1 MSKIFSKKSL
11 FSVLILLVV
20 ILPGCTSTRSVFV
33 NVISV
38 IDGDTIRVMYD
49 ADDDGLLD
57 KVSVRYI
64 GIDTPEIHP
73 GSKPVGEYGEEA
85 YEFNRTL
92 IETSDYEVRLEVYGT
107 DYYDRILAYVY
118 TRNGLFINE
127 EIIENGLAR
136 PLTYKDTAH
145 HSEDFKKAYY
155 KAYEDRKGFFEK
167 YDTTSVEA
175 VDVKSNLTSFLG
187 KVIWIEFEVDQSNK
201 NSFQSNDALVE
212 IREEEK
218 DLFFTDNA
226 NFENYDGKK
235 IRVFG
240 EIWEENDK
248 PKILLRAPFELKI
261 IN

>member
-11 FSVLILLVV
+11 FSALILLVV
-20 ILPGCTSTRSVFV
+20 ILSGCTSTRSVFV

-49 ADDDGLLD
+49 TDDDGLLD

-64 GIDTPEIHP
+64 GIDTPEINP
-73 GSKPVGEYGEEA
+73 GSKPFGEYGEEA
-85 YEFNRTL
+85 YELNRTL

-107 DYYDRILAYVY
+107 DYYDRVLAYVY
-118 TRNGLFINE
+118 TRNGVFINE

-136 PLTYKDTAH
+136 PLTYNDTAH
-145 HSEDFKKAYY
+145 HSEDFKEAYY
-155 KAYEDRKGFFEK
+155 NAYEKRKGLFAK
-167 YDTTSVEA
+167 YNTESFDASV
-175 VDVKSNLTSFLG
+175 VNSKLTDYLG
-187 KVIWIEFEVDQSNK
+187 KVIWIEFKVDYGNE
-201 NSFQSNDALVE
+201 NSLHSTYAVVE

-218 DLFFTDNA
+218 SLFFSDDA
-226 NFENYDGKK
+226 DFANYDGKIIK
-235 IRVFG
+235 VFG

-261 IN
+261 KN

>member
-11 FSVLILLVV
+11 FSVLILLIV
-20 ILPGCTSTRSVFV
+20 ILSGCKSTQSVYV
-33 NVISV
+33 DVISV
-38 IDGDTIRVMYD
+38 TDGDTIKVMYD
-49 ADDDGLLD
+49 SDNNGLHD
-57 KVSVRYI
+57 EVSVRYI

-85 YEFNRTL
+85 YEVNRTL
-92 IETSDYEVRLEVYGT
+92 IESSGYEVRMEVHGT
-107 DYYDRILAYVY
+107 DRYGRILAYVY
-118 TRNGLFINE
+118 TKNGEFINE

-136 PLTYKDTAH
+136 PLTYNDTDH
-145 HSEDFKKAYY
+145 HSEDFKEAYY
-155 KAYEDRKGFFEK
+155 NAYENRKVFFTK
-167 YDTTSVEA
+167 YDTESLDASV
-175 VDVKSNLTSFLG
+175 VNSKLTDYLG
-187 KVIWIEFEVDQSNK
+187 KVIWIEFKVDQSTK
-201 NSFQSNDALVE
+201 NSLQSNYAIVE

-226 NFENYDGKK
+226 NFENYDGKR

-248 PKILLRAPFELKI
+248 PKILLKAPFELEI